1 MLEIFIDC
9 LIICLIL
16 SIDVFLI
23 GFNYGISKIK
33 VPFLSIV
40 SITLINFIVIGIGCI
55 LSFFISN
62 IIPDVILDY
71 ISIAL
76 LFSLGVYNLI
86 KMIMKKD
93 KDKSL
98 DKNDDKILSPVE
110 CLMLAFVLTP
120 DGFCASLSCGND
132 YRYIFTFLG
141 LFILTT
147 FLSILISSMIG
158 YKLSKKIKYDLSWL
172 SPTFLIIYSI
182 VKLILLLI

>member
-1 MLEIFIDC
+1 MIEIFVDC
-9 LIICLIL
+9 LIICGIL

-33 VPFLSIV
+33 VPFLSII
-40 SITLINFIVIGIGCI
+40 SITLINFIIIGIGCI

-62 IIPDVILDY
+62 LIPEIILDY
-71 ISIAL
+71 ISIGL
-76 LFSLGVYNLI
+76 LFSLGIYNLI
-86 KMIMKKD
+86 KTFVKKNED
-93 KDKSL
+93 KTL
-98 DKNDDKILSPVE
+98 DKNNDKVLSPIE

-141 LFILTT
+141 LFIITT

-158 YKLSKKIKYDLSWL
+158 YKLSRKIKHNLSWL
-172 SPTFLIIYSI
+172 SPTFLIGYSI
-182 VKLILLLI
+182 VKLILLLV